1 MIILS
6 IILDNMIPRPRY
18 VDKLRSAERLP
29 FIAVLTGIRRCGK
42 SSILALY
49 ADDLVARGTDPSR
62 ILRINM
68 ESLEF
73 DELRDYRA
81 MGRFVSRKLP
91 HGGYLLLD
99 EAQEVEGWERLA
111 ASLLAEGSVRCVLTG
126 SNATLLSSELGTLL
140 TGRVVEI
147 PVETLSFAE
156 LAAVQ
161 EFAVAQA
168 SVGQDALL
176 SRYLRIGGLPVL
188 HALGYD
194 EESAAAYTATLVDAI
209 LMRDVVHRHSIRDPD
224 ALRRILA
231 FAYDNVGSIT
241 SARRITDY
249 WKSQRRS
256 VSVDTTVNYLS
267 YLCDSFL
274 LRRVRRLDIRG
285 RQHLEY
291 GEKYYAGDIGLRRG
305 LLGGRSSEIAGV
317 LENLVYLELVR
328 RGCAVSVGVAGDREV
343 DFVARTGDAFHYY
356 HVCAALDSDSTIE
369 REFAALEAIT
379 DQWPKTVLTFAPTPI
394 TGRGGIPVI
403 PLQNFLLGEQ

>member
-1 MIILS
+1 
-6 IILDNMIPRPRY
+6 MIPRPWY
-18 VDKLRSAERLP
+18 VEQLRRAERLP
-29 FIAVLTGIRRCGK
+29 LIAVLTGIRRCGK

-62 ILRINM
+62 ILKVNM

-73 DELRDYRA
+73 DQLRDYRA
-81 MGRFVSRKLP
+81 MGRFVSQKLP
-91 HGGYLLLD
+91 HGGCLLLD
-99 EAQEVEGWERLA
+99 EAQEVDGWERLA

-126 SNATLLSSELGTLL
+126 SNATLLSSDLGTLL

-156 LAAVQ
+156 LAA
-161 EFAVAQA
+161 ARAT
-168 SVGQDALL
+168 VGQDELL
-176 SRYLRIGGLPVL
+176 ARYLRIGGFPVL
-188 HALGYD
+188 HALDYD
-194 EESAAAYTATLVDAI
+194 EESAASYTATLVDAI

-274 LRRVRRLDIRG
+274 LRRVQRLDLRR

-305 LLGGRSSEIAGV
+305 LLGGRSSDIAGV

-328 RGCAVSVGVAGDREV
+328 RGCTVSVGVAGEREV
-343 DFVARTGDAFHYY
+343 DFVARAGDSFHYY
-356 HVCAALDSDSTIE
+356 QVCAALDSASTIE
-369 REFAALEAIT
+369 REFAALEAVG
-379 DQWPKTVLTFAPTPI
+379 DQWPKAVLTFAPAPI

-403 PLQNFLLGEQ
+403 PLRDFLLGTEQGAAPDPLVSEIPS